1 MTRYDPRA
9 GFSRFFRTFKL
20 TSGSSELASGTSKL
34 ANVPWLAS
42 VFRPA
47 FVPGLANLSMI
58 GGLVLAAAVTFGLAG
73 PAAAQQTSFGGFEP
87 PAGWMPPPL
96 DPTGVQLQTHELA
109 PGVYALLSTRPPV
122 DNSGFIVGE
131 KGVLVVD
138 AHINGTMAR
147 QIQAAVREVTDKPIL
162 YLVNTNYHG
171 DHTFGNYAFPA
182 ETKIVAQRET
192 AAAMRDF
199 EQEKALLLPTV
210 NGNAAIFDGVRLRL
224 PDVTFE
230 QSLSLDLGGRVVE
243 LHHFGRGNTAGD
255 TVVYVPEAKAAWTGN
270 LILGAG
276 SIPWAIEGDTQA
288 YLETVA
294 RVAARLDIETV
305 VGGHILTTP
314 GETLSIYLDYLNWH
328 INSVRRALGAGQSL
342 AQTLASLPLD
352 EAYLP
357 PADSPLAG
365 VRPFMQG
372 AHLWNVKKTYEELKA
387 RERAEQQAMV
397 Q

>member
-1 MTRYDPRA
+1 M
-9 GFSRFFRTFKL
+9 
-20 TSGSSELASGTSKL
+20 
-34 ANVPWLAS
+34 
-42 VFRPA
+42 
-47 FVPGLANLSMI
+47 
-58 GGLVLAAAVTFGLAG
+58 
-73 PAAAQQTSFGGFEP
+73 
-87 PAGWMPPPL
+87 
-96 DPTGVQLQTHELA
+96 QLQTHELA
-109 PGVYALLSTRPPV
+109 PGVYGLLSTRPPV
-122 DNSGFIVGE
+122 DNSGFIGG
-131 KGVLVVD
+131 KNGVLVVD

-147 QIQAAVREVTDKPIL
+147 QIQAAVRAVTDKPIL

-199 EQEKALLLPTV
+199 EQEKTLLLPTV
-210 NGNAAIFDGVRLRL
+210 NGNAAVFDGVRLRL

-230 QSLSLDLGGRVVE
+230 QFLSLDLGGRVVE
-243 LHHFGRGNTAGD
+243 LYHFGRGNTAGD

-276 SIPWAIEGDTQA
+276 SIPWAIEGNTQA

-294 RVAARLDIETV
+294 RVAARLDIETI

-314 GETLSIYLDYLNWH
+314 GETLSVYLDYLSGH
-328 INSVRRALGAGQSL
+328 IKSVRSALGAGKTL
-342 AQTLASLPLD
+342 EQTLASLPLD

-357 PADSPLAG
+357 PAESPLAA
-365 VRPFMQG
+365 VRPVMQG
-372 AHLWNVKKTYEELKA
+372 LHLWNVKRTYQELKA
-387 RERAEQQAMV
+387 KGRADQERAEQQALV

>member
-1 MTRYDPRA
+1 MTRYDTRA
-9 GFSRFFRTFKL
+9 GIPRFSG
-20 TSGSSELASGTSKL
+20 TSRLASGIT
-34 ANVPWLAS
+34 
-42 VFRPA
+42 
-47 FVPGLANLSMI
+47 GLAIVPALTSVPRLAIVPRFANLPKI
-58 GGLVLAAAVTFGLAG
+58 GGLALAAAVAFGLAW

-87 PAGWMPPPL
+87 PAGWLPTPL
-96 DPTGVQLQTHELA
+96 DPTGVQLRTRELA

-131 KGVLVVD
+131 NGVLVVD

-147 QIQAAVREVTDKPIL
+147 QIQAAVRAVTDKPIL

-199 EQEKALLLPTV
+199 EQEKTLLLPTV
-210 NGNAAIFDGVRLRL
+210 NGNAAVFDGVRLRL

-230 QSLSLDLGGRVVE
+230 QFLSLDLGGRVVE
-243 LHHFGRGNTAGD
+243 LHHFGKGNTAGD

-276 SIPWAIEGDTQA
+276 SIPWAIEGNTQA

-294 RVAARLDIETV
+294 RVAARLDIETI

-314 GETLSIYLDYLNWH
+314 GETLSVYLDYLSGH
-328 INSVRRALGAGQSL
+328 IKSVRSALGAGKTL
-342 AQTLASLPLD
+342 EQTLASLPLD

-357 PADSPLAG
+357 PAESPLAA
-365 VRPFMQG
+365 VRPVMQG
-372 AHLWNVKKTYEELKA
+372 LHLWNVKRTYQELKA
-387 RERAEQQAMV
+387 KGRADQERAEQQALV